1 MRTITPLKLSKYL
14 SSNLEDCT
22 HALKQCHSIGKSLNT
37 PTKRWLKAELID
49 KSYSFAFN
57 QLDYVDEVGYDWTYR
72 NRRVSGKSMA
82 SMFGKRNKLTR
93 EVLISNSYGASY
105 EDVPEMF
112 DDIILTQSAAPYS
125 IAVASFEDVK
135 KYMWCCED
143 GIKMQ
148 APFEALDF
156 IVHPDEGIDFEGMPV
171 IDYNKKI
178 DNAVDEMLLDV
189 FCENTQEPC
198 LT

>member
-1 MRTITPLKLSKYL
+1 
-14 SSNLEDCT
+14 
-22 HALKQCHSIGKSLNT
+22 
-37 PTKRWLKAELID
+37 
-49 KSYSFAFN
+49 
-57 QLDYVDEVGYDWTYR
+57 
-72 NRRVSGKSMA
+72 
-82 SMFGKRNKLTR
+82 MFGKRNKLTR

-125 IAVASFEDVK
+125 IAVARFEDVK
-135 KYMWCCED
+135 EYMWCCED

-148 APFEALDF
+148 APFKALDF

-178 DNAVDEMLLDV
+178 DNKVSDIWRKKIV
-189 FCENTQEPC
+189 TKTFNHFFSSYIRTSIFSFW
-198 LT
+198 